1 MGRWRILIGDRL
13 IDLAFK
19 YDPNLKSLSSNEH
32 WQNLAKEAFH
42 WVLGDEIDWEHAFFG
57 GMQAIDGRLGDLVD
71 VFWFGKKLTPARAES
86 VLSLLD
92 DIFHWSDNACLKD
105 LRDKLKKLLTTV
117 DEEGGVDIDKLLDVL
132 LMESKDLPAD
142 IQKKL
147 QILKDLRELKSSIEN
162 KKWDDALKATDRT
175 TDEAARLAARRPEDL
190 KDALQQFID
199 LLKALVPYFLIARHV
214 QEAIEGLQSAADQ
227 WWAALEKGDK
237 EAHERPWRRRGRR
250 SRGLAM
256 P

>member
-1 MGRWRILIGDRL
+1 MHAYLLGGSQWDDILKQVDLKNEDLEGLVAALTKAAANDDYGPLARLIGDRL

-42 WVLGDEIDWEHAFFG
+42 WVLGDETNWEHAFLEAL
-57 GMQAIDGRLGDLVD
+57 QAIDGRLGDLVD

-132 LMESKDLPAD
+132 LMELKDLPAD
-142 IQKKL
+142 IQK
-147 QILKDLRELKSSIEN
+147 
-162 KKWDDALKATDRT
+162 RT
-175 TDEAARLAARRPEDL
+175 PDPEGST
-190 KDALQQFID
+190 
-199 LLKALVPYFLIARHV
+199 RTEV
-214 QEAIEGLQSAADQ
+214 Q
-227 WWAALEKGDK
+227 
-237 EAHERPWRRRGRR
+237 H
-250 SRGLAM
+250 
-256 P
+256 